1 MDISLVIGIFFSLV
15 LSAFFSG
22 MEIAFVSSNR
32 MLAEMDK
39 GKRGIA
45 QRCIQVFF
53 HNPNGFVSTM
63 LVGNNIVLVLYGI
76 LFAELFNKTI
86 FLDFAPATQ
95 VLLNTIL
102 STIIVLFTGEFLPKA
117 FFKSNPNKLLTLFAP
132 TAYAF
137 FIILWPIS
145 RFSTLLSRIMLRCFG
160 VKITEQKSD
169 GTFTKVELDYLVQSS
184 IENAKDTGKIE
195 EVKIFQNALEF
206 TDTKVRD
213 CMVPRTE
220 INAVDKSCSIDE
232 LQQMFIESGNSK
244 IIVYNDDI
252 DHIEALYPFF

>member
-1 MDISLVIGIFFSLV
+1 
-15 LSAFFSG
+15 
-22 MEIAFVSSNR
+22 
-32 MLAEMDK
+32 
-39 GKRGIA
+39 
-45 QRCIQVFF
+45 
-53 HNPNGFVSTM
+53 M

-169 GTFTKVELDYLVQSS
+169 GTFTK
-184 IENAKDTGKIE
+184 
-195 EVKIFQNALEF
+195 
-206 TDTKVRD
+206 
-213 CMVPRTE
+213 
-220 INAVDKSCSIDE
+220 
-232 LQQMFIESGNSK
+232 
-244 IIVYNDDI
+244 
-252 DHIEALYPFF
+252 